1 MENKKLVNIK
11 KNIKKKK
18 NILNFLNHKKIELIN
33 NYKIKIDYLELRN
46 KKNLKIS
53 KKTNN
58 SRLFIA
64 YYLNNVRLI
73 DNI

>member
-1 MENKKLVNIK
+1 MDKKLVYIIEDLFRLK
-11 KNIKKKK
+11 KC
-18 NILNFLNHKKIELIN
+18 LIFWSA
-33 NYKIKIDYLELRN
+33 
-46 KKNLKIS
+46 KKNLKVS
-53 KKTNN
+53 KKTSN